1 MESKCVQIEAQDL
14 AELKAILAECNALDV
29 KVVLNYKCN
38 IVGRVELHDEAQF
51 AQRDIHNT
59 IGSNN
64 VHSNVDVTTGNLPG
78 SGTGRA
84 SSTHAHSK
92 ANA

>member
-1 MESKCVQIEAQDL
+1 MMSKESKAKEVVMYPQDVAAL
-14 AELKAILAECNALDV
+14 QAILQVLEGKNV
-29 KVVLNYKCN
+29 QVTLNYKCN

-64 VHSNVDVTTGNLPG
+64 SHSGVDVVTPK
-78 SGTGRA
+78 GR
-84 SSTHAHSK
+84 
-92 ANA
+92 NAV